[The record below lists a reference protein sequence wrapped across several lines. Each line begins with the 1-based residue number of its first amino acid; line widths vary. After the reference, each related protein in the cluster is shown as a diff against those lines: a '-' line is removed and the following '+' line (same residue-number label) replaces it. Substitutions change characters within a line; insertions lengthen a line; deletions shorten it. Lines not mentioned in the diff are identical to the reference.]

1 MSRKR
6 ANDVAHPE
14 PSDCTPR
21 KRLHATLASDF
32 ESLRLSPLGRMPES
46 SAPVSEPQSS
56 FTLPQAPI
64 YESYGALNAFGT
76 PPFRNSPFLPATSSP
91 PVTTT
96 TNTPFPKADN
106 SLDARSQ
113 QHARVS
119 PLGDSFGPDFRN
131 TLPTFSHAPTSVV
144 VSDVSHEPCF
154 KTGMPLMNQTQP
166 DVSSPA
172 SSASAMVVDH
182 SSTAQWHGSVSPMT
196 QYGDVVVEEVDEE
209 ELTDADAKW
218 SDSAGSSHASYS
230 SDELANKGEDTDMQ
244 DEDNPSEENRLVLY
258 RPPVRTSA
266 SNVATL
272 NARLPS
278 SHFAMRNRSD
288 DWFVTRMADAHK
300 RNLAVVPY
308 VGQAPPSKRRR
319 DAYSHPVIQMP
330 WTDKP
335 SASSVA
341 ASAAVGSACLPYDDS
356 HMVTDFGSPN
366 PNYANPEFIF
376 NVPPAK
382 RITLPRTPAMHQ
394 FPLGRHQHME
404 VSPSV

>member
-6 ANDVAHPE
+6 ANGVAHPE

-32 ESLRLSPLGRMPES
+32 ESLRLSPLGHVPRS
-46 SAPVSEPQSS
+46 SPPVPEPQRS
-56 FTLPQAPI
+56 FTLPQTSVN
-64 YESYGALNAFGT
+64 ESYGPLNAFGT

-91 PVTTT
+91 PMTAS
-96 TNTPFPKADN
+96 TNTPFPNADN
-106 SLDARSQ
+106 SLHAHSHS
-113 QHARVS
+113 HARIS

-154 KTGMPLMNQTQP
+154 KTGMPSMNQTQP

-172 SSASAMVVDH
+172 SSASSMVIDH
-182 SSTAQWHGSVSPMT
+182 SSTGQCHGSVFPMT
-196 QYGDVVVEEVDEE
+196 QYGDVVVEEVGDD
-209 ELTDADAKW
+209 ELTDADVKW
-218 SDSAGSSHASYS
+218 SDSAGSPHASYS
-230 SDELANKGEDTDMQ
+230 SDGSADKGEDADMQ
-244 DEDNPSEENRLVLY
+244 DEDNPSAENRLVLY

-266 SNVATL
+266 SNVASL

-278 SHFAMRNRSD
+278 THFAMRNRSD

-300 RNLAVVPY
+300 RHLAVVPY

-319 DAYSHPVIQMP
+319 DVYSHPVIHMP
-330 WTDKP
+330 WTDNP

-341 ASAAVGSACLPYDDS
+341 ASAAVGSARSPYDDS

-366 PNYANPEFIF
+366 PKIANSGFKF
-376 NVPPAK
+376 KVPPAN
-382 RITLPRTPAMHQ
+382 RITLPLTPAMHQ
-394 FPLGRHQHME
+394 FSLGRHQHLE